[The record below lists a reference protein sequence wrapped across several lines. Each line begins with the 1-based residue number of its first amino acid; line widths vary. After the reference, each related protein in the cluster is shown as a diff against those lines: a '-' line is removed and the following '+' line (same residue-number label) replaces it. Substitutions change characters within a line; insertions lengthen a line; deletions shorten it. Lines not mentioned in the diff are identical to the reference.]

1 MAYSITT
8 VPSGKVHEALGI
20 STERAD
26 HFIDAINT
34 KLDEL
39 SEKKTD
45 DPLRIT
51 DVAKLVIDE
60 LQIESINEIF
70 YIGTKIGELIEQN
83 SRPMGIRDLLESMLP
98 DEDELASQLFRDTGK
113 KPTDD

>member
-1 MAYSITT
+1 MTYSITT
-8 VPSGKVHEALGI
+8 VPSGKVHESLEI

-26 HFIDAINT
+26 HFIDAIT
-34 KLDEL
+34 AKLDEL

-83 SRPMGIRDLLESMLP
+83 SRPMGIQDLLESMLP

>member
-8 VPSGKVHEALGI
+8 VPSGQVHEALGI

-83 SRPMGIRDLLESMLP
+83 SRPMGIQDLLESMLP
-98 DEDELASQLFRDTGK
+98 EEEELASKLFRSAG
-113 KPTDD
+113 TDKTDE

>member
-1 MAYSITT
+1 MTYSITT
-8 VPSGKVHEALGI
+8 VPSGKVHESLEI
-20 STERAD
+20 SAEKAD

-39 SEKKTD
+39 TEKRTEN
-45 DPLRIT
+45 PLRIT

-83 SRPMGIRDLLESMLP
+83 SRPMGIQDLLESMLP

>member
-8 VPSGKVHEALGI
+8 VPSGKVHESLGI
-20 STERAD
+20 STEKAD
-26 HFIDAINT
+26 HFIDLINK

-39 SEKKTD
+39 SEKITD

-60 LQIESINEIF
+60 LQIESTNELF
-70 YIGTKIGELIEQN
+70 YIGIKIGELIEQN
-83 SRPMGIRDLLESMLP
+83 SRPMRIQDLLESMLP
-98 DEDELASQLFRDTGK
+98 DED
-113 KPTDD
+113 

>member
-1 MAYSITT
+1 MTYSITT
-8 VPSGKVHEALGI
+8 VSSGQVHEALGI

-26 HFIDAINT
+26 HFIDVINT

-70 YIGTKIGELIEQN
+70 YIGTKIGELIEMN
-83 SRPMGIRDLLESMLP
+83 YRPMGIQDLLESMLP
-98 DEDELASQLFRDTGK
+98 EEEELASKLFRDTGK

>member
-20 STERAD
+20 STERAN

-60 LQIESINEIF
+60 LQIESTNEIF

-83 SRPMGIRDLLESMLP
+83 SRPMGLQDLLESMSP
-98 DEDELASQLFRDTGK
+98 EEEELASQLFRSAGK
-113 KPTDD
+113 NTTED